1 MENVVNPAV
10 KPANPAQRSW
20 QDRTAFV
27 TGATGLVGSWL
38 VPALLERGA
47 RVVVLVRDHDPHSH
61 LIRSGNISRTT
72 VVNGKLEDLADLERA
87 IAGHGVDTVF
97 HLGAQTLV
105 GPALRDPLGTMESNV
120 RGTWNLLEACR
131 RQASQVQ
138 AVVIASSD
146 KAYGDVPTL
155 PYTEETPLRGQHP
168 YDVSKSCTD
177 LIAQAWHHSYGTP
190 VVIAR
195 CGNIYG
201 GGDLN
206 WSRIIP
212 GTIRSLHRG
221 ERPGLRSDGTFL
233 RDYVY
238 VEDAVSAYIA
248 MADALDGG
256 SAQAGQP
263 GQAGQPAQAS
273 VAGQAF
279 NFGPGAPLSVLDV
292 VAAIT
297 RLMGREDLQPIV
309 RNEARAEIH
318 DQYLDST
325 LATARLGWKPAWDL
339 DAGLAPT
346 IAWYREYWGAR
357 G

>member
-1 MENVVNPAV
+1 MRKSTMENLVNM
-10 KPANPAQRSW
+10 ANPSHKSW

-38 VPALLERGA
+38 VPALLQRGA

-61 LIRSGNISRTT
+61 LIRSGTIARTT
-72 VVNGKLEDLADLERA
+72 VVNGKLEDIADLERA

-131 RQASQVQ
+131 RQAAQVKR
-138 AVVIASSD
+138 VVIASSD

-155 PYTEETPLRGQHP
+155 PYTEDTPLRGQHP

-177 LIAQAWHHSYGTP
+177 LVAQAWHHSYGTP

-248 MADALDGG
+248 MADALDCTPD
-256 SAQAGQP
+256 GQP
-263 GQAGQPAQAS
+263 GGPI
-273 VAGQAF
+273 AGQAF
-279 NFGPGAPLSVLDV
+279 NFGPGTPLSVLDV

-297 RLMGREDLQPIV
+297 RLMGREDLPPIV

-325 LATARLGWKPAWDL
+325 RATARLGWKPAWDL

-346 IAWYREYWGAR
+346 IAWYRDYWGES